1 MHGAQTNGDRLATT
15 VDQAVAAAQEIGFP
29 VVMKIVSPDILHKSE
44 AKGVRLNLRNKTETQ
59 QAFHKLMK
67 SARRYKPDADI
78 RGVLVSSMAPSGVE
92 VIIGTKIDEQFGP
105 VIMYGLGGIM
115 VEILKD
121 ISFRVLPISRH
132 SARKMITETKSAP
145 ILEGIR
151 GNAPC
156 DQKALVQLLLLISD
170 LVEAYPDIQEMDLNP
185 VILHESG
192 LSIVDA
198 RILLKAP

>member
-1 MHGAQTNGDRLATT
+1 
-15 VDQAVAAAQEIGFP
+15 
-29 VVMKIVSPDILHKSE
+29 
-44 AKGVRLNLRNKTETQ
+44 
-59 QAFHKLMK
+59 MK
-67 SARRYKPDADI
+67 SARQYKRAADI

-92 VIIGTKIDEQFGP
+92 IIIGTKIDEQFGP

-121 ISFRVLPISRH
+121 TSFRVLPISRH

-145 ILEGIR
+145 ILDGIR
-151 GNAPC
+151 GNPPC
-156 DQKALVQLLLLISD
+156 NQKALVHLLLLVSD
-170 LVEAYPDIQEMDLNP
+170 LVEAYPDIVEMDLNP

-198 RILLKAP
+198 RILLRG